1 MRIINGLIYIVIA
14 WAIAEL
20 ILYRKNR
27 RITKFGEWLQCY
39 PYLIIMLCVVNSV
52 SFALTFY
59 EKTGDIT
66 IYREGFGGAETQAVF
81 QLKKEETT
89 EDYTLTVLPRQYDDK
104 TVNKKMKEPFE
115 YLELHMKGE
124 NKSLQKVEK
133 DLIFS
138 LDPEEFPF
146 DMEVQPLQY
155 SLIDETGK
163 VKNTPEELTDAGYE
177 KKEIQKGIETEL
189 RITLQYGK
197 IEQEKVYKLRIY
209 QRETTSMQKI
219 FAKVKEE
226 IQAEEEKQEQE
237 DHFTIPMSMDGVMIT
252 RTDENSINAMQV
264 LIFGC
269 ITMALLVFRQKEQE
283 REKEKIRKRNLLRSY
298 PWFVNEMVLM
308 LGAGMQV
315 KHIFEQMIREYE
327 NKKKED
333 MREPLIR
340 ELVVAKRG
348 FELGMSEEQI
358 YYQLGRRLQLNPYI
372 KLMTLLEQNVVR
384 GTKGLTDIFEQQEHA
399 ALEERKNLAKK
410 YGEEA
415 GTKLLGPMIL
425 LLVIVMMMIMIPAF
439 MSF

>member
-1 MRIINGLIYIVIA
+1 
-14 WAIAEL
+14 
-20 ILYRKNR
+20 
-27 RITKFGEWLQCY
+27 
-39 PYLIIMLCVVNSV
+39 
-52 SFALTFY
+52 
-59 EKTGDIT
+59 
-66 IYREGFGGAETQAVF
+66 
-81 QLKKEETT
+81 
-89 EDYTLTVLPRQYDDK
+89 
-104 TVNKKMKEPFE
+104 
-115 YLELHMKGE
+115 MKGE

-189 RITLQYGK
+189 RIILQYGK
-197 IEQEKVYKLRIY
+197 IEQEKVFKLRIY

-226 IQAEEEKQEQE
+226 IQAEEKKQEQE